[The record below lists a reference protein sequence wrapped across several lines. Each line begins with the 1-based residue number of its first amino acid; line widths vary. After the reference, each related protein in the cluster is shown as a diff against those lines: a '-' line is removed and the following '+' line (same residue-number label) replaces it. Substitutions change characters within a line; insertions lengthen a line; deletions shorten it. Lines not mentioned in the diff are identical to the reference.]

1 MCHKCDCPSCVRP
14 DHLFLGSI
22 ADNMADKVK
31 KNRQARGEK
40 NNKAKF
46 TTEQILVIRARYVRN
61 SKEHGTVA
69 IARDYGVNPRAINN
83 IVRGI
88 VWKHID

>member
-1 MCHKCDCPSCVRP
+1 MK
-14 DHLFLGSI
+14 
-22 ADNMADKVK
+22 
-31 KNRQARGEK
+31 K

-46 TTEQILVIRARYVRN
+46 TEQDIHDIRARYVRN

-83 IVRGI
+83 IVRHI
-88 VWKHID
+88 VWKHI